1 MLDYLR
7 KNLLQGLKTP
17 PWHAPL
23 KAWLPFPVFAVFSVT
38 LGLGTGLYQPGVLES
53 SLFWFLPLS
62 LIVFPSLLEEAFFR
76 GILIPRDAASKGRV
90 KAVMAITVSTLIFV
104 LWHPFNALL
113 FNEMALGI
121 FLDPVFL
128 VIVAALGLSCA
139 YAYIKSGSLWLP
151 IIMHWATVV
160 VWVLF
165 LGGRNL
171 ILEI

>member
-1 MLDYLR
+1 MLDYLH
-7 KNLLQGLKTP
+7 KNLFQGLKTP
-17 PWHAPL
+17 PWRGPL
-23 KAWLPFPVFAVFSVT
+23 KAWLPLPFFTVFSLS
-38 LGLGTGLYQPGVLES
+38 LGLGSGLYQPVVLDS
-53 SLFWFLPLS
+53 ALFWFLPLS

-76 GILIPRDAASKGRV
+76 GILIPRDVARQGTLKTV
-90 KAVMAITVSTLIFV
+90 LAVISSTLIFV

-113 FNEMALGI
+113 FNEMALTI

-139 YAYIKSGSLWLP
+139 YAYIESGSLWVP